1 MCLQYGQRA
10 RTAAAHQAET
20 PETVTVL
27 LPCML
32 IMEVFG
38 LKRKFGIPDF
48 LIYLFF
54 LIFALIILLPLWMIL
69 MISFSSPEGYAA
81 SDFHMWSSGFSLDA
95 YKRIFSNS
103 SGILNGFWVSI
114 RVTVMGTALS
124 MVLTSLAGY
133 VLSKKDLPGRN
144 MLFRFV
150 LFTMFFTGGL
160 MPFYTTVRGYGLT
173 DTIFA
178 MFVPT
183 AIQTYYV
190 ILMKNYFEGLPDS
203 IEEAAK
209 LDGANDIQILFKI
222 IIPMS
227 IPSFAAISLFYA
239 VYFWNEYFYASLFVS
254 PNDLQPLPVLLR
266 QMIVQNLTLAQ
277 MGVQTMATN
286 AEQFK
291 MACIIVS
298 IIPVLIAYPF
308 VQKHFTQGLN
318 IGAVKE

>member
-1 MCLQYGQRA
+1 MK
-10 RTAAAHQAET
+10 EK
-20 PETVTVL
+20 PTVA
-27 LPCML
+27 
-32 IMEVFG
+32 
-38 LKRKFGIPDF
+38 DF
-48 LIYLFF
+48 FIYLFF
-54 LIFALIILLPLWMIL
+54 AVFAMLILLPIWMIL
-69 MISFSSPEGYAA
+69 IISISSPEGYAG
-81 SDFHMWSSGFSLDA
+81 SVFHMWSSGFTLDA

-124 MVLTSLAGY
+124 MILTSLAGY

-144 MLFRFV
+144 MMFRFV
-150 LFTMFFTGGL
+150 LFTMFFSGGL

-173 DTIFA
+173 NTIFV
-178 MFVPT
+178 MFVPM

-190 ILMKNYFEGLPDS
+190 ILMKNYFESLPDN

-209 LDGANDIQILFKI
+209 LDGANDIQILVRVV
-222 IIPMS
+222 IPMS
-227 IPSFAAISLFYA
+227 VPSFAAIALFYA
-239 VYFWNEYFYASLFVS
+239 VYYWNEYFYASLFVNS
-254 PNDLQPLPVLLR
+254 NNLQPLPVLLR

-298 IIPVLIAYPF
+298 IIPVLVAYPF
-308 VQKHFTQGLN
+308 VQKYFTQGLN